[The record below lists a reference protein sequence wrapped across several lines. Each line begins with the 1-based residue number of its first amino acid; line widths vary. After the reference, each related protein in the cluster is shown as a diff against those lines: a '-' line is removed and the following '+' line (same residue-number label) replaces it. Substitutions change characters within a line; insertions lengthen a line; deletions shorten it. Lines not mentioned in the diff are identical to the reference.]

1 MQGGAE
7 PQNLPD
13 PAAEG
18 DPRKHG
24 ALVPGGA
31 AGAGEV
37 L

>member
-1 MQGGAE
+1 MPRGSQSE
-7 PQNLPD
+7 ELPD
-13 PAAEG
+13 TAAQGNAGE
-18 DPRKHG
+18 HG

>member
-1 MQGGAE
+1 MSRGSQPE
-7 PQNLPD
+7 ELPD
-13 PAAEG
+13 VAAQGHAGE
-18 DPRKHG
+18 HG